1 MAISTETRQEMDA
14 LIEQA
19 VARRTAELEQAKQD
33 LEAFA
38 RQLAHELRT
47 PIGQVAGIA
56 QLLLQRLDEAGVA
69 GPAAPGQRSA
79 VREAGQEALQRP
91 IGSLADGR
99 RWLELQLK
107 AAQQMGDT
115 VQTLLELARSTQAP
129 LPLAAIDLSGLC
141 HALIEQLPALPR
153 RAPVQWCVA
162 PQMRLWGVPSLV
174 ALLMRNL
181 LSNAAKYTCEVT
193 EPLVSV
199 SARVEGA
206 HGVCVRVVDNGA
218 GFDQAAATGMFQ
230 PFVRLHAADRF
241 AGTGLGLSIA
251 RRVVERHR
259 GWIRAHGVV
268 GRGACFE
275 FLLAPLADAASPAA
289 LGGC

>member
-1 MAISTETRQEMDA
+1 MAISTDTRQPLEA
-14 LIEQA
+14 VIEQA
-19 VARRTAELEQAKQD
+19 VAWRTAELERANED

-56 QLLLQRLDEAGVA
+56 QLLLQRLEDAG
-69 GPAAPGQRSA
+69 
-79 VREAGQEALQRP
+79 LD
-91 IGSLADGR
+91 DGR

-115 VQTLLELARSTQAP
+115 VQTLLDLARSSQAA
-129 LPLAAIDLSGLC
+129 LPFAAIDLSELC
-141 HALIEQLPALPR
+141 HALIEQLPPWPR
-153 RAPVQWCVA
+153 RAAVLWRI
-162 PQMRLWGVPSLV
+162 PQGMSLHGVPSLV
-174 ALLMRNL
+174 TLLMRNL
-181 LSNAAKYTCEVT
+181 LSNAAKYTCEVAD
-193 EPLVSV
+193 PMVSV
-199 SARVEGA
+199 TSRVEGA
-206 HGVCVRVVDNGA
+206 HGICVSVVDNGA

-275 FLLAPLADAASPAA
+275 FLLAPPGDAALPPVLAGA
-289 LGGC
+289 

>member
-1 MAISTETRQEMDA
+1 MAISTDTRRQLEA
-14 LIEQA
+14 VIEQA
-19 VARRTAELEQAKQD
+19 VAWRTAELERANED

-56 QLLLQRLDEAGVA
+56 QLLLQRLEDVG
-69 GPAAPGQRSA
+69 
-79 VREAGQEALQRP
+79 LD
-91 IGSLADGR
+91 DGR

-115 VQTLLELARSTQAP
+115 VQTLLDLARSTQAP
-129 LPLAAIDLSGLC
+129 LPFAAIDLSELC
-141 HALIEQLPALPR
+141 HALIEQLPPLPR
-153 RAPVQWCVA
+153 RAPVQWRIA
-162 PQMRLWGVPSLV
+162 PGMRLHGVPSLV
-174 ALLMRNL
+174 TLLMRNL
-181 LSNAAKYTCEVT
+181 LSNAAKYTCEVSD
-193 EPLVSV
+193 PMVSV
-199 SARVEGA
+199 SARPEA
-206 HGVCVRVVDNGA
+206 THGICVSVVDNGA

-275 FLLAPLADAASPAA
+275 FLLAPLGEAAPPAA
-289 LGGC
+289 LADR

>member
-1 MAISTETRQEMDA
+1 MAISTETRRQLEA
-14 LIEQA
+14 VIEQA
-19 VARRTAELEQAKQD
+19 VAWRTAELERANED

-56 QLLLQRLDEAGVA
+56 QLLLQRLEDASFEPPGLGNP
-69 GPAAPGQRSA
+69 GPPAEGGKEP
-79 VREAGQEALQRP
+79 RERP
-91 IGSLADGR
+91 FGSLDDGR

-115 VQTLLELARSTQAP
+115 VQTLLDLARSTQAP
-129 LPLAAIDLSGLC
+129 LPLAAIDLTDLC
-141 HALIEQLPALPR
+141 HALIPQLPALPR
-153 RAPVQWCVA
+153 RAPVCWHIA
-162 PQMRLWGVPSLV
+162 PQMRLHGVPSLV

-181 LSNAAKYTCEVT
+181 LSNAAKYTCEVV
-193 EPLVSV
+193 EPVVSV
-199 SARVEGA
+199 SARAEGT
-206 HGVCVRVVDNGA
+206 HGICVSVADNGA

-275 FLLAPLADAASPAA
+275 FLLAPLGDGSSAA
-289 LGGC
+289 LAGG

>member
-1 MAISTETRQEMDA
+1 MAISTDTRQPLEA
-14 LIEQA
+14 VIEQA
-19 VARRTAELEQAKQD
+19 VAWRTAELERANED

-56 QLLLQRLDEAGVA
+56 QLLLQRLADSGMN
-69 GPAAPGQRSA
+69 GPAGLGTPSPAP
-79 VREAGQEALQRP
+79 AGLNESEGRP
-91 IGSLADGR
+91 IGSWCDAR

-107 AAQQMGDT
+107 AAEQMGDT
-115 VQTLLELARSTQAP
+115 VQTLLDLARSTQAP
-129 LPLAAIDLSGLC
+129 LPFAAIDLSELC
-141 HALIEQLPALPR
+141 HALIEQLPPLPR
-153 RAPVQWCVA
+153 RAPVLWHIA
-162 PQMRLWGVPSLV
+162 PGMLVHGVPSMV
-174 ALLMRNL
+174 TLLMRNL
-181 LSNAAKYTCEVT
+181 LSNAAKYTCEVSDPT
-193 EPLVSV
+193 VSV
-199 SARVEGA
+199 GARAEGA
-206 HGVCVRVVDNGA
+206 QGTRVSVVDNGA

-275 FLLAPLADAASPAA
+275 FMLAPLGGVTTAASTGA
-289 LGGC
+289 

>member
-1 MAISTETRQEMDA
+1 MAISTETRCQLDA
-14 LIEQA
+14 VIEQA
-19 VARRTAELEQAKQD
+19 VARRTAELERSNED

-56 QLLLQRLDEAGVA
+56 QLLLQRLEDSRGEAPGLGPP
-69 GPAAPGQRSA
+69 GPAVEGAKEPR
-79 VREAGQEALQRP
+79 QRP
-91 IGSLADGR
+91 FSALDDGR
-99 RWLELQLK
+99 RWLELQLR

-115 VQTLLELARSTQAP
+115 VQTLLDLARSTQVP
-129 LPLAAIDLSGLC
+129 LPLAAIDLTALC
-141 HALIEQLPALPR
+141 HGLIEQLPALPR
-153 RAPVQWCVA
+153 RAPVLWRIA
-162 PQMRLWGVPSLV
+162 PGMRLHGVPSLV

-181 LSNAAKYTCEVT
+181 LSNAAKYTCEVAD
-193 EPLVSV
+193 PVVSV
-199 SARVEGA
+199 GARVEGA
-206 HGVCVRVVDNGA
+206 HGICVSVADNGA

-268 GRGACFE
+268 GHGACFE
-275 FLLAPLADAASPAA
+275 FLLAPPADAPPAA
-289 LGGC
+289 SAGG

>member
-1 MAISTETRQEMDA
+1 MSISTGTRQPLDA
-14 LIEQA
+14 VIEQA
-19 VARRTAELEQAKQD
+19 VAWRTAELKQSNEN

-38 RQLAHELRT
+38 RELAHELRT

-56 QLLLQRLDEAGVA
+56 QLLLQRMDDAGLD
-69 GPAAPGQRSA
+69 
-79 VREAGQEALQRP
+79 
-91 IGSLADGR
+91 DGR

-115 VQTLLELARSTQAP
+115 VQTLLDLARSIQAP
-129 LPLAAIDLSGLC
+129 LPLAAIDLSELC
-141 HALIEQLPALPR
+141 HTLIEQLPALPR
-153 RAPVQWCVA
+153 RAPVRWQVA
-162 PQMRLWGVPSLV
+162 PQMQLWAVPSLV

-181 LSNAAKYTCEVT
+181 LSNAAKYTCEVAD
-193 EPLVSV
+193 PQVSV
-199 SARVEGA
+199 SARAEGPN
-206 HGVCVRVVDNGA
+206 GVCVSVVDNGA

-268 GRGACFE
+268 GHGACFE
-275 FLLAPLADAASPAA
+275 FLLAPPADGALPAASAQ
-289 LGGC
+289 G